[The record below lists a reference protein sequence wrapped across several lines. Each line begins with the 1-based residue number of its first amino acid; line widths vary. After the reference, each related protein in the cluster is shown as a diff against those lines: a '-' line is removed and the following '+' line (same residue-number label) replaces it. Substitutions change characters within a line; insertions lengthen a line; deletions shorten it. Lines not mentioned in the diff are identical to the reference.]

1 VRLPNKYFSLQEELE
16 RALRF
21 NAEVK
26 ERLSREQENSLDL
39 ITQLGKSQSDLL
51 TIVDIT
57 ENLEA
62 KNATYLAETQRI
74 TQEKIEVE
82 IRLADVAALLTKAN
96 IRIAFMESHCSS
108 TETERD
114 SELHKVTG
122 VNINVLDFSY

>member
-1 VRLPNKYFSLQEELE
+1 LE
-16 RALRF
+16 RALRY

-26 ERLSREQENSLDL
+26 ERLSREQANSLDL
-39 ITQLGKSQSDLL
+39 TTQLGKSQADLL

-62 KNATYLAETQRI
+62 KNGTYLIETQRI

-82 IRLADVAALLTKAN
+82 IRLADVAALLSKAN
-96 IRIAFMESHCSS
+96 IRIAFMESLCSS

-114 SELHKVTG
+114 SELHKVLG
-122 VNINVLDFSY
+122 VHINALDFSYLLP

>member
-1 VRLPNKYFSLQEELE
+1 MSFSQEELE

-26 ERLSREQENSLDL
+26 ERLSREQANSLDL
-39 ITQLGKSQSDLL
+39 TTQLGKSQADLS
-51 TIVDIT
+51 TIVVIT

-62 KNATYLAETQRI
+62 KNATFLAETQRI
-74 TQEKIEVE
+74 TQEKVEVE

-96 IRIAFMESHCSS
+96 IRIAVMESHYSS

-114 SELHKVTG
+114 SELQKVTE
-122 VNINVLDFSY
+122 VKSNILDFSY